1 MDDIELSI
9 IIVSYNEEA
18 YIRDALESCL
28 TQKCN
33 FSYEII
39 VGDDGSSDGTLP
51 ILDEYKRRYP
61 EIFSYFVME
70 RSNLSQ
76 MIPSLRVSNVIKAGF
91 QRARGTYLMVMS
103 ADDVL
108 IRDDKFQS
116 QVDFLEGN
124 KKFIACCTD
133 FDLFWPDGRNQT
145 VRMRSSLSRISF
157 WATQYVHISCFIFSR
172 SVIANVLDRFCDDTG
187 LIFSIMVTGK
197 CSHLPVVAFG
207 YRQRDKSIMASTD
220 SLGLYVL
227 ELLVLQDALN
237 SGHFCSASWAR
248 SAVALKYVFE
258 HRKMLG
264 DEKYERYFYH
274 GGFKDNNYL
283 QKIADYNQLPVLN
296 RIPIKCVL
304 YRALLYKLLFR
315 IIRKIDIV
323 WHMFLER
330 KVKKP
335 LSRTWAKH
343 FIAY

>member
-91 QRARGTYLMVMS
+91 QRARGSYLMVLS

-108 IRDDKFQS
+108 IRDNKFQS

-133 FDLFWPDGRNQT
+133 FELFWPDGRKQN

-172 SVIANVLDRFCDDTG
+172 YVIENVLDRFCDDTG
-187 LIFSIMVTGK
+187 LIFSILVTGK
-197 CSHLPVVAFG
+197 CKHLGSTAFG
-207 YRQRDKSIMASTD
+207 YRQREASIMASTD

-227 ELLVLQDALN
+227 ELLVLQDTLN
-237 SGHFCSASWAR
+237 SGFFCSASWAR
-248 SAVALKYVFE
+248 SAVALKYVFT
-258 HRKMLG
+258 HRQVLK
-264 DEKYERYFYH
+264 EKKYERYLFH
-274 GGFKDNNYL
+274 GRSLPHDYL
-283 QKIADYNQLPVLN
+283 SKIANYDILPLGK
-296 RIPIKCVL
+296 RLATRYVL
-304 YRALLYKLLFR
+304 YRALLYRCIFR
-315 IIRKIDIV
+315 VLRKIDIV
-323 WHMFLER
+323 WHMVLER
-330 KVKKP
+330 P
-335 LSRTWAKH
+335 IHL
-343 FIAY
+343 